1 MNRLENKNKIAIVV
15 VGYNRLNS
23 IKRLLDSLLDAQYP
37 SNDIPLVI
45 SIDCSGCTELYDYVR
60 QFEWPYGEKYVII
73 QEIRLGLKEHIFRC
87 GDLTEYFKAI
97 ILLEDDL
104 FVSPFFYDYVL
115 QAVDAYGDE
124 DRIAEI
130 SLYKNERNGYVGLPF
145 IEVQD
150 GSDVFLRQAVSSWG
164 QCWTSMMWTA
174 FKEWYTT
181 NDVEE
186 KIKTADMPVVIKG
199 WERAWSK
206 YYYAYLLDQQK
217 YVLYPHVSLSTN
229 FSEAG
234 EHGNQGNSNEQV
246 VLMQGNFTYKMPS
259 FEKLVRYDIY
269 FNNESIYTWL
279 GMSRDEI
286 ILDMYGFH
294 ELDKKKK
301 YILTTLEL
309 PCQKVRS
316 YGLVFRPWEMNIK
329 NGVSG
334 EGITLYELDEFSVA
348 KKAQRYNKSVG
359 QYFLRA
365 GNHQIIRNAARAN
378 FVADIRRL
386 IIRLKNKISRILGL
400 RK

>member
-1 MNRLENKNKIAIVV
+1 M
-15 VGYNRLNS
+15 
-23 IKRLLDSLLDAQYP
+23 
-37 SNDIPLVI
+37 
-45 SIDCSGCTELYDYVR
+45 
-60 QFEWPYGEKYVII
+60 
-73 QEIRLGLKEHIFRC
+73 
-87 GDLTEYFKAI
+87 
-97 ILLEDDL
+97 
-104 FVSPFFYDYVL
+104 
-115 QAVDAYGDE
+115 
-124 DRIAEI
+124 
-130 SLYKNERNGYVGLPF
+130 
-145 IEVQD
+145 
-150 GSDVFLRQAVSSWG
+150 
-164 QCWTSMMWTA
+164 
-174 FKEWYTT
+174 
-181 NDVEE
+181 
-186 KIKTADMPVVIKG
+186 
-199 WERAWSK
+199 
-206 YYYAYLLDQQK
+206 
-217 YVLYPHVSLSTN
+217 STN

-329 NGVSG
+329 NGVPG